1 MVTQIR
7 KNFQITLP
15 SSIRKS
21 LGLRVGDMIETTIKK
36 GRIIITPK
44 KAVDAEQAWFWTKEW
59 QEAER
64 EADKDLRSGKVKKFK
79 SVEDLIKDLDR

>member
-21 LGLRVGDMIETTIKK
+21 LRLRVGDIVETTIKEGK
-36 GRIIITPK
+36 IIITPK
-44 KAVDAEQAWFWTKEW
+44 KAIDAEQAWFWTKEW

-64 EADKDLRSGKVKKFK
+64 EADRDIRSGKVKKFK
-79 SVEDLIKDLDR
+79 SVKELIKDFDR